1 MFPVGR
7 RAHCLILIK
16 ARGAAA
22 YQTMFMDNVIALA
35 ERNVP
40 RYTSYPTAPH
50 FTAAVDASAYA
61 GWLRAIPADATLS
74 LYLHVPYCTEICR
87 YCGCHTKA
95 TRRGKPLDAY
105 AATLLGEIDLVAT
118 ALTARRVVH
127 LHWGGGTP
135 SILGPQRLAAVTSA
149 ISDRFDLSG
158 PAEHAIELDP
168 RRMSKR
174 LAQALAAIGIT
185 RASLGVQEFSAH
197 VQRAIGRIQPFDVVK
212 QAARDLRSAGIG
224 RINIDLMYGLPH
236 QTVAEVE
243 RTASLA
249 ASLEPARLA
258 LFGYAHVPWF
268 KANQKLIDVTAL
280 PGPAERIEQ
289 AQAASRV
296 LARHGYVPIGL
307 DHFALPEDD
316 LAAAQRAGRL
326 HRNFQGYTTD
336 SADALIALG
345 ASAIGQLPQ
354 GFVQNA
360 VDIAGYARAIAQGAF
375 ATVKG
380 IAVSTDDVLR
390 AKIIERLMCDL
401 AVDLDSLSV
410 RPALNDDAS
419 FTRELAGLRPLAAA
433 GMVRIDGRRITVTD
447 QGRPFVRLV
456 AAAFDAYLPQHASR
470 HSIAV

>member
-1 MFPVGR
+1 
-7 RAHCLILIK
+7 
-16 ARGAAA
+16 
-22 YQTMFMDNVIALA
+22 MDSVIALA

-50 FTAAVDASAYA
+50 FTAAVDPSIYA
-61 GWLRAIPADATLS
+61 AWLAAIPADATLS
-74 LYLHVPYCTEICR
+74 LYIHVPYCIEICR

-95 TRRGKPLDAY
+95 TRRSKPLEDY
-105 AATLLGEIDLVAT
+105 AATLVAEIELVAS

-135 SILGPQRLAAVTSA
+135 SILGRERLARIVSA
-149 ISDRFDLSG
+149 IVAHFDLSG
-158 PAEHAIELDP
+158 LIEHAIELDP

-174 LAQALAAIGIT
+174 LAQALAEIGIT

-197 VQRAIGRIQPFDVVK
+197 VQDAIGRIQPFGVVEK
-212 QAARDLRSAGIG
+212 AVCELRSAGIG
-224 RINIDLMYGLPH
+224 RINIDLMYGLPR
-236 QTVAEVE
+236 QTVADVE
-243 RTASLA
+243 RSASLA

-268 KANQKLIDVTAL
+268 KANQKLIDTATL

-289 AQAASRV
+289 AQAAARV
-296 LARHGYVPIGL
+296 LVRHGYAPIGL
-307 DHFALPEDD
+307 DHFALPDDD
-316 LAAAQRAGRL
+316 LAAAQRTGRL

-336 SADALIALG
+336 SADALIGLG

-354 GFVQNA
+354 GFAQNA
-360 VDIAGYARAIAQGAF
+360 VDIKGYARAIAQGAF

-380 IAVSTDDVLR
+380 VAVSADDALR
-390 AKIIERLMCDL
+390 AGIIERLMCDL
-401 AVDLDSLSV
+401 AVDLDSL
-410 RPALNDDAS
+410 PADSTQDADTS
-419 FTRELAGLRPLAAA
+419 FSRELADLSELATA
-433 GMVRIDGRRITVTD
+433 GMIRIDGRRIAVTD

-456 AAAFDAYLPQHASR
+456 AAAFDAYLPQNTSR